1 MSTFVLEGANL
12 LAKRDAKG
20 YAMIVQGIASGEDLS
35 VKNERGLRAIDVLAR
50 GLDSEGSAK
59 AIEAMALTDFAPQML
74 KGPSSSDL
82 PPMFEA
88 AAKGS
93 PMMLEAFLDLGMPGD
108 SVATSIRL
116 KLVAGTPFH
125 AIVLGFQESRQDDY
139 AQCLQKLITY
149 CPQGIDISDRMRQ
162 KPVDLA
168 FRLGAVTGSQTLA
181 NALVSYGVDMN
192 ARSKIGAEKMM
203 EALITNEED
212 RTLALAIKAQ
222 GQANKIIRELG
233 VDVSSAMPS
242 PSP

>member
-1 MSTFVLEGANL
+1 
-12 LAKRDAKG
+12 
-20 YAMIVQGIASGEDLS
+20 
-35 VKNERGLRAIDVLAR
+35 
-50 GLDSEGSAK
+50 
-59 AIEAMALTDFAPQML
+59 
-74 KGPSSSDL
+74 
-82 PPMFEA
+82 
-88 AAKGS
+88 
-93 PMMLEAFLDLGMPGD
+93 
-108 SVATSIRL
+108 
-116 KLVAGTPFH
+116 
-125 AIVLGFQESRQDDY
+125 
-139 AQCLQKLITY
+139 
-149 CPQGIDISDRMRQ
+149 MRQ